1 MDSTR
6 VQESRGEEGGGGLAR
21 AIGPRLLL
29 LFIIG
34 DMLGTGIYVRVGA
47 VAGEVGGAVWVSFL
61 VAFILAALTAFAYAE
76 LVTKYPGAAGA
87 ALYANRAFRSPLF
100 SFIVAFAVICSGLA
114 SAGAA
119 ARAFGGDYLQQFI
132 SLPTLLVA
140 MLFVLVLSLINFI
153 GISESFKTNLVL
165 TLIELSGLLLI
176 ILIGALALFGGEAEP
191 TRPFEFTSDAAL
203 PLAVLTG
210 ASVAFYALIGFED
223 SVNVVEETEN
233 PTRTFPRALFGGIAL
248 TGVVYL
254 LVAFTS
260 TMIVDPGR
268 LAGEES
274 APLRL
279 VLTEGPLA
287 FPPQL
292 FSIIAL
298 VAITNTALANLI
310 MSSRVL
316 YGMAR
321 EGVMPGIFATVHRGR
336 HTPWIAI
343 VFVALIMLALV
354 STGNV
359 GELANTTVVLL
370 LLVFIAVNAAVLI
383 LRRDRVNHSHFTAPA
398 VIPILAIGTIIVLLA
413 QQEVAIFLRAGIL
426 LLVGLALYVVN
437 YLVKRGL
444 DRETPQQPG
453 Q

>member
-1 MDSTR
+1 MSDTAR
-6 VQESRGEEGGGGLAR
+6 LPESQVGEGGGLAR

-87 ALYANRAFRSPLF
+87 ALYTNRAFRSPLF
-100 SFIVAFAVICSGLA
+100 SFIVAFAVICSGLS
-114 SAGAA
+114 SAAAA
-119 ARAFGGDYLQQFI
+119 ARAFGGDYLAQFI
-132 SLPTLLVA
+132 SLPTVLVA
-140 MLFVLVLSLINFI
+140 MLFVAVLSLVNFI
-153 GISESFKTNLVL
+153 GISESFKMNVVL

-176 ILIGALALFGGEAEP
+176 ILIGVLALFGGTAEP
-191 TRPFEFTSDAAL
+191 ARPFEFTSDAFV

-223 SVNVVEETEN
+223 SVNVVEETED
-233 PTRTFPRALFGGIAL
+233 PSRTFPRALFGGIAL

-254 LVAFTS
+254 LVAFTA
-260 TMIVDPGR
+260 TMIVEPAR

-274 APLRL
+274 APLGL

-292 FSIIAL
+292 ISVIAL

-321 EGVMPGIFATVHRGR
+321 EGIMPSVFATVHRSR

-343 VFVALIMLALV
+343 AFIALLMLGLV
-354 STGNV
+354 TTGSV
-359 GELANTTVVLL
+359 SDLANTTVVLL
-370 LLVFIAVNAAVLI
+370 LLVFIVVNISVLV
-383 LRRDRVNHSHFTAPA
+383 LRRERVTHSHFTAPA
-398 VIPILAIGTIIVLLA
+398 VIPILAIGTIIVLLV
-413 QQEVAIFLRAGIL
+413 QQEGAIFLRAGIL
-426 LLVGLALYVVN
+426 VIVGLALYAVN
-437 YLVKRGL
+437 YLVKRSL
-444 DRETPQQPG
+444 DREAPHEPNR
-453 Q
+453 

>member
-1 MDSTR
+1 MSDTARLS
-6 VQESRGEEGGGGLAR
+6 ESQVGEGGGLAR

-29 LFIIG
+29 LFIVG

-87 ALYANRAFRSPLF
+87 ALYTNRAFRSPLF
-100 SFIVAFAVICSGLA
+100 SFIVAFAVICSGLS
-114 SAGAA
+114 SAAAA
-119 ARAFGGDYLQQFI
+119 ARAFGGDYLAQFI
-132 SLPTLLVA
+132 SLPTVLVA
-140 MLFVLVLSLINFI
+140 MLFVAVLSLINFI
-153 GISESFKTNLVL
+153 GISESFKMNVVL

-176 ILIGALALFGGEAEP
+176 ILIGALALFGGTAEP
-191 TRPFEFTSDAAL
+191 ARPFEFTSNAFV

-223 SVNVVEETEN
+223 SVNVVEETED
-233 PTRTFPRALFGGIAL
+233 PSRTFPRALFGGIAL

-254 LVAFTS
+254 LVAFTA
-260 TMIVDPGR
+260 TMIVDPVR
-268 LAGEES
+268 LAGEDS

-292 FSIIAL
+292 FSVIAL

-321 EGVMPGIFATVHRGR
+321 EGIMPSVFATVHRSR

-343 VFVALIMLALV
+343 VFIALLMLALV
-354 STGNV
+354 TTGSV
-359 GELANTTVVLL
+359 SDLANTTVVLL
-370 LLVFIAVNAAVLI
+370 LLVFIVVNISVLV
-383 LRRDRVNHSHFTAPA
+383 LRRERVDHSHFTAPA
-398 VIPILAIGTIIVLLA
+398 VIPVLAIGTIIALLT
-413 QQEVAIFLRAGIL
+413 QQEGAIFLRAGIL
-426 LLVGLALYVVN
+426 VLVGLALYVVN
-437 YLVKRGL
+437 YFVKRGL
-444 DRETPQQPG
+444 DREPPHEPNR
-453 Q
+453 